1 MAAPGLTALGG
12 YGSGSSSDE
21 SDTEVETPKVAPE
34 EKLLHLKVNL
44 QTHQV
49 HDTYIYML
57 GINRSSLKNVIGA
70 RPYKCVLF
78 SCFKIYFIILC
89 VQE

>member
-34 EKLLHLKVNL
+34 EKLLHLKVTL

-49 HDTYIYML
+49 ND
-57 GINRSSLKNVIGA
+57 
-70 RPYKCVLF
+70 
-78 SCFKIYFIILC
+78 
-89 VQE
+89 